1 MERSRTKRK
10 TKSKSNKD
18 CNKLHIVAD
27 GDGGGGGGGARRK
40 REPLLFTLFSCDFVN
55 LFMIFFT
62 MRCHSFCLIVF
73 VVCRLF
79 PCQMNGWWMWCDAIA
94 HKWLLLNYNNNNNSN
109 NNSNNGSNNKSS
121 PYQYNKFNNLNE
133 KEKRMHLPCTIMN
146 FFCRVFIF
154 FVNDWRCSSPQIN
167 RRFSRRRH
175 SPTYVS
181 LYVNIYHTHT
191 HIHNYKYVCVWVFLI
206 RLEIT

>member
-79 PCQMNGWWMWCDAIA
+79 PCQMNGRWMWCDAIA
-94 HKWLLLNYNNNNNSN
+94 HKWLLLNYNNNNSN
-109 NNSNNGSNNKSS
+109 NNSGSNNKSS

-133 KEKRMHLPCTIMN
+133 KKKNVCICHVRSWISFAVSSFFFRKRLTLFVASNKSTI
-146 FFCRVFIF
+146 FPQTTQPYICK
-154 FVNDWRCSSPQIN
+154 FVCKYLS
-167 RRFSRRRH
+167 H
-175 SPTYVS
+175 S
-181 LYVNIYHTHT
+181 HTHT
-191 HIHNYKYVCVWVFLI
+191 
-206 RLEIT
+206 

>member
-1 MERSRTKRK
+1 MERSRMKRK
-10 TKSKSNKD
+10 TKSNKD

-79 PCQMNGWWMWCDAIA
+79 PCQMNGRWMWCDAIA

-133 KEKRMHLPCTIMN
+133 NEKRMHLPCTIMN

-181 LYVNIYHTHT
+181 LDVNIYHTHT
-191 HIHNYKYVCVWVFLI
+191 HTYITINTCVCEYF
-206 RLEIT
+206 

>member
-1 MERSRTKRK
+1 
-10 TKSKSNKD
+10 
-18 CNKLHIVAD
+18 
-27 GDGGGGGGGARRK
+27 
-40 REPLLFTLFSCDFVN
+40 
-55 LFMIFFT
+55 MIFFT

-79 PCQMNGWWMWCDAIA
+79 PCQMNGRWMWCDAIA
-94 HKWLLLNYNNNNNSN
+94 HKWLLLNYNNNSNS
-109 NNSNNGSNNKSS
+109 GSNNKSS

-133 KEKRMHLPCTIMN
+133 KKKNVCICHVRSWIS
-146 FFCRVFIF
+146 FAVSSFF

>member
-10 TKSKSNKD
+10 TESKSNKD
-18 CNKLHIVAD
+18 CNKLHIVGD
-27 GDGGGGGGGARRK
+27 GDGGGGVGGARKK

-79 PCQMNGWWMWCDAIA
+79 PCQMNGRWMWCDAIA
-94 HKWLLLNYNNNNNSN
+94 HKWLLLNYNNNNSNN

-154 FVNDWRCSSPQIN
+154 FRKRLTLFVASNKSTIFPQTTQPYICK
-167 RRFSRRRH
+167 FVCKYLSH
-175 SPTYVS
+175 S
-181 LYVNIYHTHT
+181 HTHT
-191 HIHNYKYVCVWVFLI
+191 
-206 RLEIT
+206 